1 MSKPMLLLEA
11 HCPSCNAPLT
21 EGQRVHLDAYCKEI
35 NQEGA
40 VFLSAVFGD
49 YSVTTDLPIPNG
61 TAVDFRCPA
70 CEASVMLQIPC
81 RLCGAPMA
89 SLNLKTGG
97 CVEFCTRAGCRGHA
111 LGGFGDVDE
120 MMALVN
126 MMLSTPH
133 D

>member
-11 HCPSCNAPLT
+11 SCPNCHANLT
-21 EGQRVHLDAYCKEI
+21 EGQVVHLDAYCKDI

-49 YSVTTDLPIPNG
+49 YSVKSDLPIPSG
-61 TAVDFRCPA
+61 SVAEFRCPN
-70 CEASVMLQIPC
+70 CEMSVMLQMPC

-89 SLNLKTGG
+89 SLNLRTGG
-97 CVEFCTRAGCRGHA
+97 CVEFCSRAGCKGHA

-120 MMALVN
+120 MMTLVN
-126 MMLSTPH
+126 TMLGTPH